1 MWPYSKKFID
11 LKTFED
17 WLQHRK
23 ESNKIDAPFFAILV
37 VIAIIMAYY
46 VGYSVGIIED
56 SGNAEKIACSA
67 VGMEMVPENYVNKF
81 CVDSNGTFHRV
92 VVTDGKVY
100 IDK

>member
-1 MWPYSKKFID
+1 MWPYSKKFKD

-17 WLQHRK
+17 YLQHKK
-23 ESNKIDAPFFAILV
+23 ESSKIDAPFFVGMV
-37 VIAIIMAYY
+37 VLAIIAAYF
-46 VGYSVGIIED
+46 VGFTAGMLENIGD
-56 SGNAEKIACSA
+56 AEEIVCSA